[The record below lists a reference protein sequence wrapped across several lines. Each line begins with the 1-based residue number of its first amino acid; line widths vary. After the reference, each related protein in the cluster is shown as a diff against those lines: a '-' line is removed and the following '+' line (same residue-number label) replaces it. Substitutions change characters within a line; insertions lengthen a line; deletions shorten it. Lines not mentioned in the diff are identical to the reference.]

1 MAETKHVL
9 HCPQSKGTKRGNKK
23 AGLEGGLSLYI
34 SNKYMKVV
42 IMEKHQVFFW
52 VSLHFIRG

>member
-9 HCPQSKGTKRGNKK
+9 HCPQSKGTSRGNKK
-23 AGLEGGLSLYI
+23 GGLEGGLSLYI
-34 SNKYMKVV
+34 SIKYMKVV

-52 VSLHFIRG
+52 VS